1 MFRSLSNN
9 HGNVPRPRSVM
20 VFEHRGCDIPKQVPR
35 GALEPSVDFDVEAAS
50 GDDAVYPI
58 RPEAR
63 LLVSVELNRAAI
75 IYVFACPGRAEVS
88 LAMPGLWSDFIL
100 RQI

>member
-1 MFRSLSNN
+1 MFRSLSNY

-35 GALEPSVDFDVEAAS
+35 GALEPSVDFEVEAAS

-75 IYVFACPGRAEVS
+75 ILCVRLPGPS
-88 LAMPGLWSDFIL
+88 
-100 RQI
+100 